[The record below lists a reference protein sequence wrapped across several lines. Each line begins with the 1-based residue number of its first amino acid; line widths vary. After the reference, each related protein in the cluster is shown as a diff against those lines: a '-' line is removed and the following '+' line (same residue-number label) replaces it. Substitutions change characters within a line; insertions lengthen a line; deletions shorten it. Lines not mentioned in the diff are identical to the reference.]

1 MLRPLIALVL
11 AASLGGSTSA
21 FAAPPAR
28 LAPDDTTAWR
38 HVTWRPP
45 YRDWLDAQRF
55 ALADSTARAALARVS
70 GAARVD
76 SFTLAAHLLDA
87 AETAI
92 YVNLAREP
100 RTLALAERAL
110 AILERTPGRDSLAL
124 ARALFVT
131 GEVQRRRRD
140 TATAGALFA
149 RGGAIRERHLP
160 ADDVDVAGA
169 LAMRATIVLME
180 RRTGARP
187 LLERAYAIRRRRF
200 GAGHYRTLQLLQN
213 IAIARREDGDL
224 AGVADAFET
233 AARGFDA
240 LFGPASNDAVRSWT
254 NVGLAAKDLGDFPRA
269 TAAFDRALAGLA
281 QQAHPDTVIWTQTL
295 NSYAEMHHDAGDVA
309 AAAPLVAHAR
319 AMALRYYPPRDDQ
332 YANVQ
337 YSAARQHF
345 LAGETRAGLALLDSA
360 MAVEAARKPDST
372 GPGGRRLQPR
382 ARAVRHAR
390 HVRRGGDARA
400 WRLWMRDGQRPHDA
414 YAVIVQA
421 DYAGTLCD
429 AGRAA
434 EARPLLRDALAWA
447 DSLYGPSHP
456 QTLGVLAELVRAQ
469 IATGDTSAAGTAV
482 RLATGRR
489 DHLRA
494 SSTGFAE
501 RQALLWTS
509 RLGLGTDALLE
520 LAVRSGAPPELR
532 TQALDALARVRGL
545 VLDAM
550 AERVRLSARGAGP
563 ALAAIADSLQ
573 RARQRLAAE
582 MVREAGAGLEGETS
596 ARERA
601 ERWERALAAAAPG
614 LAAARD
620 TTMAAPLAAALGAD
634 EALVSYARWED
645 AGIGRAPRVHLAA
658 FVLRRGA
665 APRAFDLGDATRV
678 DADVEAWRAAMRDG
692 LASAGGSE
700 REAVRAGAALR
711 ARVWDPLA
719 AALAGA
725 TRVRVVPEGSLSLV
739 DFAALPAPGG
749 GWLVER
755 GPLLARASRERDL
768 LRDAP
773 APRDERLLTLSG
785 VDFDRDAAEPAL
797 AAAGFRGV
805 MPACAKFRDV
815 RFAPL
820 PGTRDEAERV
830 SRAWARSN
838 AGAEDALLGADAT
851 EAAFKQL
858 APQATRIHLATHGFV
873 LGSGCAGEA
882 DGTRGIGGLAPSA
895 GAPRAAGI
903 DLLSHPTTTFTRVAP
918 ASAENPLRLAGLA
931 LAGANARDHAAE
943 RGGED
948 GVLTAEEIAS
958 LDLSAARDVV
968 LSACDTGLGQIA
980 DGEGVLGLERA
991 FRIAGAG
998 NLVISLWP
1006 VADEATAA
1014 WMERYWR
1021 ARLAEGAEP
1030 AAAVR
1035 AADRARLAELRARGR
1050 GTHPAR
1056 WAGFVASG
1064 AGR

>member
-1 MLRPLIALVL
+1 MFRPLIALVL
-11 AASLGGSTSA
+11 AAWLGGSSSA

-45 YRDWLDAQRF
+45 YRDWLDTQRF
-55 ALADSTARAALARVS
+55 AIADSTARASLARVS

-92 YVNLAREP
+92 YANLAREP

-149 RGGAIRERHLP
+149 RGGAIRERRLP

-187 LLERAYAIRRRRF
+187 LLERAYAIRRERF

-224 AGVADAFET
+224 AGVAEAFET

-240 LFGPASNDAVRSWT
+240 LFGPASNDAVRAWT

-281 QQAHPDTVIWTQTL
+281 EQARPDTVIWTQTL

-345 LAGETRAGLALLDSA
+345 LAGETLAGLALLDSA

-372 GPGGRRLQPR
+372 GLAAGVYNR
-382 ARAVRHAR
+382 ARVLRATRDTSAVAAMR
-390 HVRRGGDARA
+390 RA
-400 WRLWMRDGQRPHDA
+400 WKLWMRDGQRPHDA

-429 AGRAA
+429 AGRAE

-456 QTLGVLAELVRAQ
+456 QTLGVLAELARAQ
-469 IATGDTSAAGTAV
+469 IATGDTGAVTTAL

-509 RLGLGTDALLE
+509 RLGLGTDALME
-520 LAVRSGAPPELR
+520 LAVRPGAPPELR

-582 MVREAGAGLEGETS
+582 MVREAGAGLEGEAS
-596 ARERA
+596 AREQA

-620 TTMAAPLAAALGAD
+620 TAMAAPLAAALGAD

-645 AGIGRAPRVHLAA
+645 AGVGRAPRAPRGGGVH
-658 FVLRRGA
+658 A
-665 APRAFDLGDATRV
+665 APRR
-678 DADVEAWRAAMRDG
+678 
-692 LASAGGSE
+692 
-700 REAVRAGAALR
+700 LR
-711 ARVWDPLA
+711 
-719 AALAGA
+719 
-725 TRVRVVPEGSLSLV
+725 RVRSTWATP
-739 DFAALPAPGG
+739 
-749 GWLVER
+749 
-755 GPLLARASRERDL
+755 
-768 LRDAP
+768 
-773 APRDERLLTLSG
+773 
-785 VDFDRDAAEPAL
+785 
-797 AAAGFRGV
+797 
-805 MPACAKFRDV
+805 
-815 RFAPL
+815 
-820 PGTRDEAERV
+820 
-830 SRAWARSN
+830 RAW
-838 AGAEDALLGADAT
+838 T
-851 EAAFKQL
+851 
-858 APQATRIHLATHGFV
+858 
-873 LGSGCAGEA
+873 
-882 DGTRGIGGLAPSA
+882 
-895 GAPRAAGI
+895 
-903 DLLSHPTTTFTRVAP
+903 PTSSV
-918 ASAENPLRLAGLA
+918 
-931 LAGANARDHAAE
+931 
-943 RGGED
+943 
-948 GVLTAEEIAS
+948 
-958 LDLSAARDVV
+958 
-968 LSACDTGLGQIA
+968 
-980 DGEGVLGLERA
+980 
-991 FRIAGAG
+991 
-998 NLVISLWP
+998 
-1006 VADEATAA
+1006 
-1014 WMERYWR
+1014 
-1021 ARLAEGAEP
+1021 
-1030 AAAVR
+1030 
-1035 AADRARLAELRARGR
+1035 
-1050 GTHPAR
+1050 
-1056 WAGFVASG
+1056 